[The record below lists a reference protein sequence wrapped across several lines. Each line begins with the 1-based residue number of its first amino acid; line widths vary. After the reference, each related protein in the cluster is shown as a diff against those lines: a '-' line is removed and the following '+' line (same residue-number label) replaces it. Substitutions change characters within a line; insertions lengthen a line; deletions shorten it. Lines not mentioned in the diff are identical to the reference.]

1 MSHLKAKTRSE
12 LWIGWLVLGFVILAI
27 LYGLVTLLSNR
38 TFEIPARWMN
48 FLFPAIGTIGLLVAA
63 YIAYVQLFR
72 VPAFCGP
79 LTNCNTVLQSRYAKL
94 LGFVPNSVLGM
105 ISYFA
110 LFFLWIWQ
118 QQRQDWLSLQAPV
131 LMIAITLLGSLLS
144 VYLTVLQV
152 FVLRA
157 LCMWCLS
164 SAMLITILF
173 LLSIS
178 IYQSPPDP
186 SAAQITIYLSF

>member
-1 MSHLKAKTRSE
+1 MSYLKAKTRSE

-27 LYGLVTLLSNR
+27 LYGLVALLSNR
-38 TFEIPARWMN
+38 AFVIPARWMN
-48 FLFPAIGTIGLLVAA
+48 VLFLPIGTIGLLVAA

-72 VPAFCGP
+72 VPAICGP
-79 LTNCNTVLQSRYAKL
+79 FTNCNTVLQSRYAKL

-110 LFFLWIWQ
+110 LFFLWVWQ
-118 QQRQDWLSLQAPV
+118 QQRQDWLSLQAPL

-178 IYQSPPDP
+178 IYQSSPDP